1 MIPPP
6 SGFQLL
12 GTVNRVASDYKPTPA
27 RIGSLLLTADR
38 VEDASNKFFKLL
50 YLDPLLVIGLL
61 AVSGLGL
68 MMLYSA
74 GQRDLNLVI
83 GQAMRLGLGFVI
95 MLALAQ
101 LPPRHFRFWSPW
113 IYLLGIVLLLAVMV
127 AGDISKGARRWL
139 DLGVV
144 RFQPSE
150 IMKLAVPMMMAWFFA
165 DKPLPP
171 RWWHLLG
178 GALVAAAPF
187 ILIAEQPDLGTALV
201 VGCAGAFALFLAGL
215 SWFLLLGLAV
225 ALGAVVPLFWN
236 YVMHDYQRQ
245 RVLTFLNPE
254 SDPLGAGYHI
264 IQSKIAIGSG
274 GIYGKGWLNGTQSH
288 LDFLPEG
295 STDFIFAA
303 FSEEFGLV
311 GACLLLVLYFFII
324 ARGLY
329 MASRAP
335 DTYTRLLAG
344 SLTLIFFLYAFVNS
358 GMVVGLL
365 PVVGLPLPLFSYG
378 GTSLV
383 TLMAGFGILMSV
395 YTHRRT
401 PTR

>member
-1 MIPPP
+1 MIPSPP
-6 SGFQLL
+6 GFKPLR
-12 GTVNRVASDYKPTPA
+12 TVS
-27 RIGSLLLTADR
+27 R
-38 VEDASNKFFKLL
+38 VETENGKFCKLL
-50 YLDPLLVIGLL
+50 YLDPLLLVGLA

-68 MMLYSA
+68 VVLYSA
-74 GQRDLNLVI
+74 GQRNLDLVI
-83 GQAMRLGLGFVI
+83 GQAIRLGLGFAV
-95 MLALAQ
+95 MLTLAQ
-101 LPPRHFRFWSPW
+101 LPPRYFQFWTPW
-113 IYLLGIVLLLAVMV
+113 IYLTGILLLLAVMV
-127 AGDISKGARRWL
+127 AGDISKGAQRWL
-139 DLGVV
+139 NLGVV

-171 RWWHLLG
+171 RWWHLVG
-178 GALVAAAPF
+178 GALVTALPF
-187 ILIAEQPDLGTALV
+187 ILIAKQPDLGTALV
-201 VGCAGAFALFLAGL
+201 VGCTGAFALFLAGL
-215 SWFLLLGLAV
+215 SWWLLLGLVGGLSAV
-225 ALGAVVPLFWN
+225 IPLFWI
-236 YVMHDYQRQ
+236 YVMRDYQRQ

-254 SDPLGAGYHI
+254 NDPLGAGYHI

-311 GACLLLVLYFFII
+311 GACLLLFLYFFII

-344 SLTLIFFLYAFVNS
+344 SLILIFFLYAFVNS
-358 GMVVGLL
+358 GMVSGLL

-383 TLMAGFGILMSV
+383 TLMASFGILMSI

>member
-1 MIPPP
+1 M
-6 SGFQLL
+6 GNDH
-12 GTVNRVASDYKPTPA
+12 G
-27 RIGSLLLTADR
+27 
-38 VEDASNKFFKLL
+38 KFLKLF
-50 YLDPLLVIGLL
+50 YLDPLLLLGLL

-68 MMLYSA
+68 VVLYSA
-74 GQRDLNLVI
+74 GQRDLDLVI
-83 GQAMRLGLGFVI
+83 GQAMRLGLGFGI
-95 MLALAQ
+95 LLALAQ
-101 LPPRHFRFWSPW
+101 LPPRYFRFWTPW
-113 IYLLGIVLLLAVMV
+113 LYLAGIVLLLAVAV
-127 AGDISKGARRWL
+127 FGDISKGAQRWL
-139 DLGVV
+139 NLGVV

-165 DKPLPP
+165 NKPLPP
-171 RWWHLLG
+171 RWSHLLG
-178 GALVAAAPF
+178 GALITVLPF

-201 VGCAGAFALFLAGL
+201 VGCAGAFTLFLAGL
-215 SWFLLLGLAV
+215 SWWLLFSLAI
-225 ALGAVVPLFWN
+225 ALGAAIPLFWT

-254 SDPLGAGYHI
+254 NDPLGTGYHI

-303 FSEEFGLV
+303 FSEEFGLM
-311 GACLLLVLYFFII
+311 GATLLLTLYFLII

-344 SLTLIFFLYAFVNS
+344 SLILIFFFYAFINT
-358 GMVVGLL
+358 GMVSGLL

-383 TLMAGFGILMSV
+383 TLMAGFGILMSI
-395 YTHRRT
+395 YTHRRN
-401 PTR
+401 PLR

>member
-1 MIPPP
+1 ME
-6 SGFQLL
+6 
-12 GTVNRVASDYKPTPA
+12 SDRKPTAA
-27 RIGSLLLTADR
+27 RIGSRLLTDDR
-38 VEDASNKFFKLL
+38 VEEDNGKFLNLL
-50 YLDPLLVIGLL
+50 YLDPLLTMGLL

-68 MMLYSA
+68 VVLYSA
-74 GQRDLNLVI
+74 GQRDLGLVI
-83 GQAMRLGLGFVI
+83 GQAIRLGLGFII
-95 MLALAQ
+95 MLMLAQ
-101 LPPRHFRFWSPW
+101 LPPRHIRFWSPW
-113 IYLLGIVLLLAVMV
+113 IYLVGVLLLLAVMV
-127 AGDISKGARRWL
+127 VGDISKGAQRWL
-139 DLGVV
+139 NLGVV

-178 GALVAAAPF
+178 GALLTAIPF
-187 ILIAEQPDLGTALV
+187 VLIAEQPDLGTALV

-215 SWFLLLGLAV
+215 SWFLLLGLAGV
-225 ALGAVVPLFWN
+225 LSAVIPLFWI

-245 RVLTFLNPE
+245 RVLTFLDPE

-274 GIYGKGWLNGTQSH
+274 GVYGKGWLNGTQSH

-311 GACLLLVLYFFII
+311 GACLLLIVYFLII

-335 DTYTRLLAG
+335 DTYSRLLAG
-344 SLTLIFFLYAFVNS
+344 SLILIFFLYAFVNS
-358 GMVVGLL
+358 GMVSGLL

-395 YTHRRT
+395 YSHRRT
-401 PTR
+401 SI

>member
-1 MIPPP
+1 MENDQQP
-6 SGFQLL
+6 
-12 GTVNRVASDYKPTPA
+12 AAA

-38 VEDASNKFFKLL
+38 VEEEDGKFLNLL
-50 YLDPLLVIGLL
+50 YLDPFLLMGLL
-61 AVSGLGL
+61 AVSALGL

-83 GQAMRLGLGFVI
+83 GQAIRLGLGFII
-95 MLALAQ
+95 MLTLAQ
-101 LPPRHFRFWSPW
+101 LPPRYFRFWSPW
-113 IYLLGIVLLLAVMV
+113 IYLVGILLLLAVMV
-127 AGDISKGARRWL
+127 VGDIAKGALRWL

-144 RFQPSE
+144 RFQPAE

-171 RWWHLLG
+171 RWRHLLG
-178 GALVAAAPF
+178 GALVTAIPF
-187 ILIAEQPDLGTALV
+187 VLIAEQPDLGTALV

-215 SWFLLLGLAV
+215 SWFLLLGLAGV
-225 ALGAVVPLFWN
+225 LSAVIPLFWI

-245 RVLTFLNPE
+245 RVLTFLDPE

-311 GACLLLVLYFFII
+311 GACLLLALYFFII

-335 DTYTRLLAG
+335 DTYSRLLAG
-344 SLTLIFFLYAFVNS
+344 SLILIFFLYAFVNS
-358 GMVVGLL
+358 GMVSGLL

-395 YTHRRT
+395 HSHRRAST
-401 PTR
+401 

>member
-1 MIPPP
+1 M
-6 SGFQLL
+6 
-12 GTVNRVASDYKPTPA
+12 ASDHKPTAA

-38 VEDASNKFFKLL
+38 VEDDDGRFLKLF
-50 YLDPLLVIGLL
+50 YLDPLLLMGLL
-61 AVSGLGL
+61 MVSGLGL

-83 GQAMRLGLGFVI
+83 GQAIRLGLGFVI

-101 LPPRHFRFWSPW
+101 LPPRYFRFWTPW
-113 IYLLGIVLLLAVMV
+113 IYLTGVLLLLAVMV
-127 AGDISKGARRWL
+127 AGDISKGAQRWL
-139 DLGVV
+139 NLGVV

-150 IMKLAVPMMMAWFFA
+150 IMKLAVPMMVAWFFA

-171 RWWHLLG
+171 RWRHLLG
-178 GALVAAAPF
+178 GVLVTAIPF

-215 SWFLLLGLAV
+215 SWWLLLGLAGMLS
-225 ALGAVVPLFWN
+225 AAIPLFWI

-245 RVLTFLNPE
+245 RVLTFLDPE

-311 GACLLLVLYFFII
+311 GACLLLILYFFIV

-344 SLTLIFFLYAFVNS
+344 SLILIFFFYAFVNS
-358 GMVVGLL
+358 GMVSGLL

-383 TLMAGFGILMSV
+383 TLMAGFGMLMSI
-395 YTHRRT
+395 YTHRRP

>member
-1 MIPPP
+1 MENNDGRFLRLIHLDLP
-6 SGFQLL
+6 
-12 GTVNRVASDYKPTPA
+12 
-27 RIGSLLLTADR
+27 LLL
-38 VEDASNKFFKLL
+38 
-50 YLDPLLVIGLL
+50 GLL

-68 MMLYSA
+68 VVLYSA
-74 GQRDLNLVI
+74 GQRDLNLVL
-83 GQAMRLGLGFVI
+83 GQGMRLGLGFVI

-101 LPPRHFRFWSPW
+101 IPPHYFRFWSPW
-113 IYLLGIVLLLAVMV
+113 IYLVGVLLLLAVMV

-165 DKPLPP
+165 EKPLPP
-171 RWWHLLG
+171 RLLHLLG
-178 GALVAAAPF
+178 GALVTAIPF
-187 ILIAEQPDLGTALV
+187 VLIAEQPDLGTALV

-215 SWFLLLGLAV
+215 SWIIMIGLAGLLAGV
-225 ALGAVVPLFWN
+225 IPLFWMF
-236 YVMHDYQRQ
+236 VMHDYQRQ
-245 RVLTFLNPE
+245 RVLTFLDPE

-303 FSEEFGLV
+303 FLEEFGLV
-311 GACLLLVLYFFII
+311 GGCLLLVLYFFII
-324 ARGLY
+324 ARSLY
-329 MASRAP
+329 MATRAP

-344 SLTLIFFLYAFVNS
+344 SLTLIFFIYAFVNS
-358 GMVVGLL
+358 GMVSGLL

-383 TLMAGFGILMSV
+383 TIMAGFGILISIHS
-395 YTHRRT
+395 HRRT
-401 PTR
+401 LTR

>member
-1 MIPPP
+1 MHR
-6 SGFQLL
+6 
-12 GTVNRVASDYKPTPA
+12 TDNRKFLKLIHLDV
-27 RIGSLLLTADR
+27 SLLL
-38 VEDASNKFFKLL
+38 
-50 YLDPLLVIGLL
+50 GLL

-68 MMLYSA
+68 VVLYSA
-74 GQRDLNLVI
+74 GQRNLDLVI
-83 GQAMRLGLGFVI
+83 GQAIRLGLGFVI
-95 MLALAQ
+95 MLTLAQ
-101 LPPRHFRFWSPW
+101 IPPHYFRFWSPW
-113 IYLLGIVLLLAVMV
+113 IYLVGILLLLAVMAV
-127 AGDISKGARRWL
+127 GDVSKGARRWL

-165 DKPLPP
+165 EKPLPP
-171 RWWHLLG
+171 RWLHLLG
-178 GALVAAAPF
+178 GALVTALPF
-187 ILIAEQPDLGTALV
+187 VLIAAQPDLGTALV

-215 SWFLLLGLAV
+215 SWIIIFGLAGL
-225 ALGAVVPLFWN
+225 LGAVIPLFWTF
-236 YVMHDYQRQ
+236 VMHDYQRQ
-245 RVLTFLNPE
+245 RILTFLNPE

-311 GACLLLVLYFFII
+311 GGCLLLTLYFFII
-324 ARGLY
+324 ARSLY
-329 MASRAP
+329 MATRTP

-344 SLTLIFFLYAFVNS
+344 SLTLIFFIYAFVNS
-358 GMVVGLL
+358 GMVSGLL

-383 TLMAGFGILMSV
+383 TIMAGFGMLMSV
-395 YTHRRT
+395 YSHRRT
-401 PTR
+401 LTR

>member
-1 MIPPP
+1 MFNQRRMVSRVGI
-6 SGFQLL
+6 
-12 GTVNRVASDYKPTPA
+12 NRESTPA
-27 RIGSLLLTADR
+27 RLGVLLLTDDR
-38 VEDASNKFFKLL
+38 VEEANGKFLNLL
-50 YLDPLLVIGLL
+50 YLDPLLLVGLL

-74 GQRDLNLVI
+74 GQRDLSLVI
-83 GQAMRLGLGFVI
+83 GQAIRLGLGFAI
-95 MLALAQ
+95 MLTLAQ

-113 IYLLGIVLLLAVMV
+113 IYLVGVLLLLAVMV

-171 RWWHLLG
+171 RWHHLLG
-178 GALVAAAPF
+178 GALVTAVPF

-201 VGCAGAFALFLAGL
+201 VGCAGAFSLFLAGL
-215 SWFLLLGLAV
+215 SWWLLLGLASV
-225 ALGAVVPLFWN
+225 LAAVIPLFWI

-254 SDPLGAGYHI
+254 SDPLGTGYHI

-311 GACLLLVLYFFII
+311 GACLLLILYFFVI

-344 SLTLIFFLYAFVNS
+344 SLILIFFLYAFVNS
-358 GMVVGLL
+358 GMVSGLL

-383 TLMAGFGILMSV
+383 TLMAGFGILMSI

-401 PTR
+401 LTP

>member
-1 MIPPP
+1 MENDDGRFLRLIHLDLP
-6 SGFQLL
+6 
-12 GTVNRVASDYKPTPA
+12 
-27 RIGSLLLTADR
+27 LLL
-38 VEDASNKFFKLL
+38 
-50 YLDPLLVIGLL
+50 GLL

-68 MMLYSA
+68 VVLYSA
-74 GQRDLNLVI
+74 GQRDLNLVL
-83 GQAMRLGLGFVI
+83 GQGMRLGLGFVI

-101 LPPRHFRFWSPW
+101 IPPHYFRFWSPW
-113 IYLLGIVLLLAVMV
+113 IYLVGVLLLLAVMV

-165 DKPLPP
+165 EKPLPP
-171 RWWHLLG
+171 RLLHLLG
-178 GALVAAAPF
+178 GALVTAIPF
-187 ILIAEQPDLGTALV
+187 VLIAEQPDLGTALV
-201 VGCAGAFALFLAGL
+201 VGSAGAFALFLAGL
-215 SWFLLLGLAV
+215 SWIIMIGLAGLLGA
-225 ALGAVVPLFWN
+225 AVPLFWMF
-236 YVMHDYQRQ
+236 VMHDYQRQ
-245 RVLTFLNPE
+245 RVLTFLDPE

-303 FSEEFGLV
+303 FLEEFGLV
-311 GACLLLVLYFFII
+311 GGCLLLVLYFFII
-324 ARGLY
+324 ARSLY
-329 MASRAP
+329 MATRAP

-344 SLTLIFFLYAFVNS
+344 SLTLIFFIYAFVNS
-358 GMVVGLL
+358 GMVSGLL

-383 TLMAGFGILMSV
+383 TIMAGFGILISIHS
-395 YTHRRT
+395 HRRT
-401 PTR
+401 LTR

>member
-1 MIPPP
+1 M
-6 SGFQLL
+6 GNDH
-12 GTVNRVASDYKPTPA
+12 G
-27 RIGSLLLTADR
+27 
-38 VEDASNKFFKLL
+38 KFLKLF
-50 YLDPLLVIGLL
+50 YLDPLLLLGLL

-68 MMLYSA
+68 VVLYSA
-74 GQRDLNLVI
+74 GQRDLDLVI
-83 GQAMRLGLGFVI
+83 GQAMRLGLGFGI
-95 MLALAQ
+95 LLALAQ
-101 LPPRHFRFWSPW
+101 LPPRYFRFWTPW
-113 IYLLGIVLLLAVMV
+113 LYLAGIVLLLAVAV
-127 AGDISKGARRWL
+127 FGDISKGAQRWL
-139 DLGVV
+139 NLGVV

-165 DKPLPP
+165 NKPLPP
-171 RWWHLLG
+171 RWSHLLG
-178 GALVAAAPF
+178 GALITVLPF

-201 VGCAGAFALFLAGL
+201 VGCAGAFTLFLAGL
-215 SWFLLLGLAV
+215 SWWLLFSLAI
-225 ALGAVVPLFWN
+225 ALGAAIPLFWT

-254 SDPLGAGYHI
+254 NDPLGTGYHI

-303 FSEEFGLV
+303 FSEEFGLM
-311 GACLLLVLYFFII
+311 GATLLLTLYFLII

-344 SLTLIFFLYAFVNS
+344 SLILIFFFYAFINT
-358 GMVVGLL
+358 GMVSGLL

-383 TLMAGFGILMSV
+383 TLMAGFGILMSI
-395 YTHRRT
+395 YTHRRN
-401 PTR
+401 PMR

>member
-1 MIPPP
+1 METDN
-6 SGFQLL
+6 G
-12 GTVNRVASDYKPTPA
+12 
-27 RIGSLLLTADR
+27 
-38 VEDASNKFFKLL
+38 KFLKLL
-50 YLDPLLVIGLL
+50 YLDPLLVVGLA

-68 MMLYSA
+68 VVLYSA
-74 GQRDLNLVI
+74 GQRHLDLVI
-83 GQAMRLGLGFVI
+83 GQAIRLGLGFAV
-95 MLALAQ
+95 MLTLAQ
-101 LPPRHFRFWSPW
+101 LPPRYFQFWTPW
-113 IYLLGIVLLLAVMV
+113 IYLAGVLLLLAVMV
-127 AGDISKGARRWL
+127 AGDVSKGARRWL

-178 GALVAAAPF
+178 GALVTVVPF

-215 SWFLLLGLAV
+215 SWWLLLGLAV
-225 ALGAVVPLFWN
+225 VLSAVIPLFWI

-245 RVLTFLNPE
+245 RVLTFLDPE

-303 FSEEFGLV
+303 FSEEFGLI

-344 SLTLIFFLYAFVNS
+344 SLILIFFLYAFVNS
-358 GMVVGLL
+358 GMVSGLL

-383 TLMAGFGILMSV
+383 TLMAGFGMVMSI

>member
-6 SGFQLL
+6 PGFKPL
-12 GTVNRVASDYKPTPA
+12 GTANRVASDHKPTSA

-38 VEDASNKFFKLL
+38 VEDASGKFLKLL
-50 YLDPLLVIGLL
+50 YLDPLLLIGLL

-101 LPPRHFRFWSPW
+101 LPPRYFRLWSPW

-178 GALVAAAPF
+178 GALVAAVPF

-215 SWFLLLGLAV
+215 SWFLLLGLAGV
-225 ALGAVVPLFWN
+225 LGAVVPLFWI

-344 SLTLIFFLYAFVNS
+344 SLILIFFLYAFVNS